1 MILYAQPRVNEVG
14 QVSEDRSKFF
24 SLTPTLESS
33 LLLLARAKAGDVAA
47 LESLLAR
54 YRPRLARWTH
64 RRLPAW
70 ARDLTDTDD
79 LVQETLVKT
88 VRNLDRFIADG
99 ASGFQNYLRLAIRN
113 AIRDQIQRAHRRP
126 IEVGLDPALPS
137 DEPSP
142 FERAVGRGRLA
153 RYEAALERLSPIE
166 REAVVARFEFGFTHV
181 ELAAVLGKST
191 PDAARKLCLKATNRL
206 LTFMRERSGTSLD
219 D

>member
-1 MILYAQPRVNEVG
+1 MTE
-14 QVSEDRSKFF
+14 
-24 SLTPTLESS
+24 SLQSYVTSPLESS
-33 LLLLARAKAGDVAA
+33 LRLLVLAKAGDVAA
-47 LESLLAR
+47 LEALLVR
-54 YRPRLARWTH
+54 YRPRLARWAH

-70 ARDLTDTDD
+70 ARDLSDTDD
-79 LVQETLVKT
+79 LVQDTLVKA
-88 VRNLDRFIADG
+88 VRNLDRFVVDG

-113 AIRDQIQRAHRRP
+113 AICDRVERARRRP
-126 IEVGLDPALPS
+126 VEVGLDSALPS

-181 ELAAVLGKST
+181 ELAAALGKAT

-206 LTFMRERSGTSLD
+206 LTFMRESPGASLD

>member
-1 MILYAQPRVNEVG
+1 MILHAQPRVNELDKEARIG
-14 QVSEDRSKFF
+14 QSSPT
-24 SLTPTLESS
+24 LTPTLESS

-47 LESLLAR
+47 LEALLAR
-54 YRPRLARWTH
+54 YRPRLARWAH

-79 LVQETLVKT
+79 LVQDTLVKT
-88 VRNLDRFIADG
+88 VRNLDRFVVDG
-99 ASGFQNYLRLAIRN
+99 TSGLQSYLRLAIRN
-113 AIRDQIQRAHRRP
+113 AIRDALDRARRRP
-126 IEVGLDPALPS
+126 VQVDLDPALPS

-142 FERAVGRGRLA
+142 FERAAGRGRLA
-153 RYEAALERLSPIE
+153 RYEAALERLSPAE

-206 LTFMRERSGTSLD
+206 LTFMRESPGASLD